1 MAEQDI
7 GAIWQAAQEFILAT
21 QRGDPTLRSWLLPG
35 GDAAL
40 LLDIYGEAALLTLM
54 REYREKEHV
63 VLVRGSAGPGKGAV
77 HRVEVAWTEGKK
89 QPFTAEDV
97 FTLQLRRV
105 RRKWLVED
113 LWPGRMEKCPSL
125 DMARAAAAELGERTE
140 PALLFLAGALPLP
153 EEGTGELDDVEM
165 LFVAGMDA
173 HSFSPLEVMRAV
185 RMWRN
190 YREQAQP
197 VYRQPAL
204 YAAAIEYLICLLGFY
219 SDTLKSIAEYYGV
232 PARSIRERADAI
244 RDCLQVVY
252 FDPRYSAL
260 EGTAALKED
269 WTARGLPWPTP
280 LDQRLGEDG
289 SPQPH

>member
-1 MAEQDI
+1 MTDQDI
-7 GAIWQAAQEFILAT
+7 GAIWQAAQEFVLAT
-21 QRGDPTLRSWLLPG
+21 RRGDPTLRNWLLPA
-35 GDAAL
+35 GDATL

-54 REYREKEHV
+54 REYREKDQI
-63 VLVRGSAGPGKGAV
+63 VLVRGSAGPGKTV
-77 HRVEVAWTEGKK
+77 HRIEAAWTQGPK
-89 QPFTAEDV
+89 QPFTAEDI

-113 LWPGRMEKCPSL
+113 LWPGRMEKRPNL
-125 DMARAAAAELGERTE
+125 DQVRTVVAEMGERTE

-153 EEGTGELDDVEM
+153 QEGTGELDDVEM

-173 HSFSPLEVMRAV
+173 HSFSPLEVIRAV
-185 RMWRN
+185 RMWRD

-197 VYRQPAL
+197 AYRQPAL
-204 YAAAIEYLICLLGFY
+204 YAAAVEYLICLLGFY
-219 SDTLKSIAEYYGV
+219 EDTLKSIAEYYGV

-252 FDPRYSAL
+252 FDPRYSAV
-260 EGTAALKED
+260 EGTPALKEA